1 MALQYRVFRVF
12 KKIIVIHGRKDFVM
26 AQVNPLNA
34 DSNVTTY
41 QPLLDPESSL
51 MVFLG
56 EPAITTITF
65 FKNADATLS
74 SSWLKDRL
82 TQVCKANPWLTGR
95 LIRDKKIHKNVL
107 LEIPRV
113 IEADVDSIICNE
125 GKVLSGIS
133 SQTKYED
140 LVNAILKSNAVVGPG
155 YKLIGQRNL
164 RVAKFTMV
172 PVSNGEVALIFSLT
186 HTISDGFTY
195 YKILSMLSGEIE
207 ELSSVR
213 KHDYVPASIEAIG
226 VKEDKF
232 LKSTSFLLCCLKS
245 MLCGS
250 KANMEARYIDPE
262 AIRAIKTE
270 AKHRFISTNDI
281 ITSTFA
287 RATDTD
293 ILLMA
298 INLRSRV
305 KGTDSNDAGNYE
317 LVLTHDAV
325 SASTPEAIRKSLQE
339 GPPFKRDGDTQLPGF
354 FKTIKSKVALI
365 TNWSFPTVFKADL
378 KLFDSGGA
386 KNVPIHLHLPV
397 YNPKDIA
404 FPLAIIFRPKAE
416 KLAILFGGSAR
427 EVSYDKL
434 VEAGAPIGEPIC
446 NAMFPAGSGRARAE
460 PKHTISLRSFAASVV
475 FRLGRLSSSASSLE
489 HRGAPKRAN

>member
-1 MALQYRVFRVF
+1 
-12 KKIIVIHGRKDFVM
+12 M

-172 PVSNGEVALIFSLT
+172 PVSNGEVFQMAL
-186 HTISDGFTY
+186 
-195 YKILSMLSGEIE
+195 
-207 ELSSVR
+207 
-213 KHDYVPASIEAIG
+213 
-226 VKEDKF
+226 
-232 LKSTSFLLCCLKS
+232 
-245 MLCGS
+245 
-250 KANMEARYIDPE
+250 
-262 AIRAIKTE
+262 
-270 AKHRFISTNDI
+270 
-281 ITSTFA
+281 
-287 RATDTD
+287 
-293 ILLMA
+293 
-298 INLRSRV
+298 
-305 KGTDSNDAGNYE
+305 
-317 LVLTHDAV
+317 
-325 SASTPEAIRKSLQE
+325 
-339 GPPFKRDGDTQLPGF
+339 
-354 FKTIKSKVALI
+354 LI
-365 TNWSFPTVFKADL
+365 TK
-378 KLFDSGGA
+378 
-386 KNVPIHLHLPV
+386 
-397 YNPKDIA
+397 Y
-404 FPLAIIFRPKAE
+404 
-416 KLAILFGGSAR
+416 
-427 EVSYDKL
+427 
-434 VEAGAPIGEPIC
+434 
-446 NAMFPAGSGRARAE
+446 
-460 PKHTISLRSFAASVV
+460 
-475 FRLGRLSSSASSLE
+475 
-489 HRGAPKRAN
+489 